1 MTLTKPSAC
10 GVVTCPAGFSAS
22 GVHCGI
28 KPSGD
33 ADLALIC
40 CEQEANVA
48 AVFTQNRVRAAPI
61 EISAQHLQRSN
72 GRVRALLI
80 NSGIANAATGPEG
93 IRDAQHTAD
102 ALAAALECEN
112 NRILINST
120 GVIGEPLPAEKIVQ
134 AIPDLVASCATDGLM
149 DAATAIMTTD
159 TVPKTIEAPIH
170 HQGRTAR
177 IVGIAKG
184 SGMIHPNMATMIAVL
199 MTDAMVESNE
209 LDSTLRFAV
218 EHSFHRISVDGD
230 TSTNDS
236 VFALASGQ
244 TGAFPLELI
253 QSGMAEAARE
263 LAIMIVR
270 DGEGAQKLIHVC
282 VTGARNSSDALCIA
296 QTVAMSSLVRTAVAG
311 GDPNWGRI
319 LAAIGRSGV
328 ELDLNRLIVSAD
340 DVPLFSTGSPAPE
353 GIASQQRA
361 FEGPDVTLQ
370 IDLGIGRASEEF
382 FTCDLTEQYV
392 HINSTYTT

>member
-1 MTLTKPSAC
+1 MTLAKPSAC
-10 GVVTCPAGFSAS
+10 GAVTCPAGFSAS

-28 KPSGD
+28 KTSGD
-33 ADLALIC
+33 ADLALIR

-61 EISAQHLQRSN
+61 DISAQHLQRSN

-93 IRDAQHTAD
+93 IRSAQQTVD
-102 ALAAALECEN
+102 ALAASLECEDD
-112 NRILINST
+112 RILINST
-120 GVIGEPLPAEKIVQ
+120 GIIGEPLPAEKIVQ
-134 AIPDLVASCATDGLM
+134 AIPDLVAACTSDGLM
-149 DAATAIMTTD
+149 DAAKAIMTTD
-159 TVPKTIEAPIH
+159 TVPKLVEVPIEH
-170 HQGRTAR
+170 DGQTAR

-199 MTDAMVESNE
+199 MTDAMVEPSV
-209 LDSTLRFAV
+209 LDSMLRISV

-236 VFALASGQ
+236 VFALASGRA
-244 TGAFPLELI
+244 GAFPDELI
-253 QSGMAEAARE
+253 QAGMSKAARE

-282 VTGARNSSDALCIA
+282 VTGARNSSDALRIA
-296 QTVAMSSLVRTAVAG
+296 QTVATSSLVRTAVAG

-328 ELDLNRLIVSAD
+328 DLDLNRLVVSAD
-340 DVPLFSTGSPAPE
+340 DVPLFSNGSPATE
-353 GIASQQRA
+353 DIASQQRA

-370 IDLGIGRASEEF
+370 IDLGIGNASEEF